1 MKTEEKMMNIGYIRV
16 STDSQENSVLT
27 QKEMINSYS
36 KLHGIEIDDYFTD
49 FGISGK
55 SIIKRKKYLELM
67 ELVIEEKVNT
77 IITTSLSRWSRNTL
91 DLLNSIE
98 TLKKYKVDF
107 QVIKE
112 QVSLKTA
119 MGEFFCSILGSIY
132 TLERKLTS
140 ERTKDVIQN
149 KKRNG
154 KVYSRTPYGYDK
166 KPTNELDIKGNPKNV
181 LVENPLEQRVL
192 RKINRL
198 RVKGDSYN
206 SISKFLN
213 RNKYTTKMGKKFTK
227 ENVYSLLKTERKN
240 INLSSVNG

>member
-1 MKTEEKMMNIGYIRV
+1 MKTEEKMRNIGYIRV

-55 SIIKRKKYLELM
+55 SIIKREKYLELM
-67 ELVIEEKVNT
+67 ELVKEGKVNT

-98 TLKKYKVDF
+98 ILKKYKVDF

-140 ERTKDVIQN
+140 DRTKDVIKN
-149 KKRNG
+149 KKMNG
-154 KVYSRTPYGYDK
+154 MVYSRTPFGYDNK
-166 KPTNELDIKGNPKNV
+166 NGELI
-181 LVENPLEQRVL
+181 ENPYEQKVL

-198 RVKGDSYN
+198 RNDGNSYLK
-206 SISKFLN
+206 ISRFLN
-213 RNKYTTKMGKKFTK
+213 RNNHTTKMGKKWTK
-227 ENVYSLLKTERKN
+227 ENVYSLLKTDRN
-240 INLSSVNG
+240 IINSSSVNV